1 RVVHI
6 VVVNPALVAGVVGGI
21 YIDTLD
27 PSLILGQVHHDDY
40 GPIWPISIAPWQVHL
55 CAMRADNEEV
65 RAYADSLYAELQKR
79 GIEVIYDDRNVSA
92 GFMFSD
98 ADLLG
103 VPYRVI
109 VSPRNIKQGVVEV
122 STRDKSLKTTISMET
137 AADEVAKMVL
147 DALQASQNV

>member
-1 RVVHI
+1 
-6 VVVNPALVAGVVGGI
+6 
-21 YIDTLD
+21 
-27 PSLILGQVHHDDY
+27 
-40 GPIWPISIAPWQVHL
+40 
-55 CAMRADNEEV
+55 EEV

-147 DALQASQNV
+147 DALQESQNV